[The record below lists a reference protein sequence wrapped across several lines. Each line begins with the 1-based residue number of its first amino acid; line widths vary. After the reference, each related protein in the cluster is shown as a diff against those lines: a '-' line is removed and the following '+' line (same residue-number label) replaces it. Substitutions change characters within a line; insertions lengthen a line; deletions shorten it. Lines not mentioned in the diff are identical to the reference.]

1 MGTADVEGAQT
12 LEQRAKLRALH
23 VHLAQTLAE
32 RAIVHEQLTLPP
44 VGRSVELERTLE
56 RLRERER
63 LGASASGAIDIY
75 VSAARSARRR
85 RRQ

>member
-75 VSAARSARRR
+75 YSWWI
-85 RRQ
+85 